1 MSGYTK
7 LEAPIE
13 PDGARELERL
23 ARRCGTTAKMLGEL
37 AIRQLFIA
45 VRAGD
50 LPSLPPLDPGI
61 AGGLGLWLNEA
72 DRAAL
77 DDLADGQ
84 GTTPARLASLA
95 VRHMLAQ
102 ARNGALPMLKP
113 LEEAAA
119 PKLMSREQLL
129 FENNRWDAKHLD
141 NPDDLPEEK
150 PLRPARVNF
159 SKALFTI
166 ERLERLHVQGI
177 DPANPRAA
185 LDDIDALAM
194 VRPPN

>member
-13 PDGARELERL
+13 PGGATELERL

-37 AIRQLFIA
+37 AVRQLFVA
-45 VRAGD
+45 ARAEA
-50 LPSLPPLDPGI
+50 LPELPPLDPGI
-61 AGGLGLWLNEA
+61 AERLGLWLHEA

-77 DDLADGQ
+77 DDLADAQ
-84 GTTPARLASLA
+84 GTTSARLASLA

-102 ARNGALPMLKP
+102 ARNGALPVLKP
-113 LEEAAA
+113 MEEAPA
-119 PKLMSREQLL
+119 PELMSREELL
-129 FENNRWDAKHLD
+129 FCNNRWDAKHLD
-141 NPDDLPEEK
+141 NPDDLLEEK

>member
-1 MSGYTK
+1 MTGYTK
-7 LEAPIE
+7 LEALIE
-13 PDGARELERL
+13 PGGGTELERL

-37 AIRQLFIA
+37 AVRQVFVA
-45 VRAGD
+45 ARAEA
-50 LPSLPPLDPGI
+50 LPTLPPLDPGVAKGI
-61 AGGLGLWLNEA
+61 GLWLKEA

-77 DDLADGQ
+77 NVLAEGQ
-84 GTTPARLASLA
+84 GTTPAALASLA

-102 ARNGALPMLKP
+102 ARDGALPMLKP
-113 LEEAAA
+113 LEEA
-119 PKLMSREQLL
+119 PVPELMSREELL
-129 FENNRWDAKHLD
+129 FSNNRWDAKHLD
-141 NPDDLPEEK
+141 NPDDLPQEK

-166 ERLERLHVQGI
+166 ERLERLHEQGI

-194 VRPPN
+194 VRPRN